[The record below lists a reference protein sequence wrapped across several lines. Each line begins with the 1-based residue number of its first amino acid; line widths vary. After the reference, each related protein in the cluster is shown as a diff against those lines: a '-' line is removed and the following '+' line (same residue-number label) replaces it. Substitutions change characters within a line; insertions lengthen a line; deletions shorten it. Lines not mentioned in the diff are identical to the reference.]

1 MKFPSI
7 QMHAQM
13 AKIDIHQTKG
23 KQEMTQPKADL
34 SIKQP
39 QADIAM
45 HTSPSHLTIDQTQ
58 AFEEMNVM
66 SIFRRNDLFAE
77 DGLRAVQAGIARKA
91 VEGRQ
96 LMEIEHRGEPLIEQA
111 IKNSGQATKDLGIT
125 FIPSPFAVK
134 VAYTPSQLH
143 INAQKHQPVIEA
155 KAHQPQH
162 RYIPGQV
169 DITMKQ
175 HQALDIDVVT
185 GDH

>member
-1 MKFPSI
+1 
-7 QMHAQM
+7 MHSQM

-23 KQEMTQPKADL
+23 KQEMSQPKAEL

-39 QADIAM
+39 RADIAM
-45 HTSPSHLTIDQTQ
+45 HTLPSRLTIDQTQ

-66 SIFRRNDLFAE
+66 SIFKRNDLFADE
-77 DGLRAVQAGIARKA
+77 GLRAVQAGTARKA

-96 LMEIEHRGEPLIEQA
+96 LMEIEHQGKPLVEQA

-134 VAYTPSQLH
+134 IAYKPSQIH
-143 INAQKHQPVIEA
+143 INVQKHQPVIEA

-175 HQALDIDVVT
+175 HQALDIDVSNH
-185 GDH
+185 DN